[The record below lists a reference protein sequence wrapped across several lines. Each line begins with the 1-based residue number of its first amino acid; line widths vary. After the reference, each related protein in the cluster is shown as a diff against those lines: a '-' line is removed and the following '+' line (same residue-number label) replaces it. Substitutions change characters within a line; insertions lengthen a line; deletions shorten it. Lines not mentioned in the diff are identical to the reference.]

1 MRTVTISRLKNELS
15 AFLELA
21 KRGET
26 IVVLDRTVPVA
37 RIVSAVS
44 SEGKVADEDEIRL
57 RRLEAAGV
65 IRRGAPAKIREALK
79 RGPVKLKSGGDVMR
93 ALLAEREEA
102 RF

>member
-37 RIVSAVS
+37 RIVSAVT
-44 SEGKVADEDEIRL
+44 SEGKVEDEDEIRL
-57 RRLEAAGV
+57 RQLEAGGV
-65 IRRGAPAKIREALK
+65 IRRGDPAKIEHALK
-79 RGPVKLKSGGDVMR
+79 RRPVKLKSGADILEV
-93 ALLAEREEA
+93 LLKERDEA
-102 RF
+102 RY